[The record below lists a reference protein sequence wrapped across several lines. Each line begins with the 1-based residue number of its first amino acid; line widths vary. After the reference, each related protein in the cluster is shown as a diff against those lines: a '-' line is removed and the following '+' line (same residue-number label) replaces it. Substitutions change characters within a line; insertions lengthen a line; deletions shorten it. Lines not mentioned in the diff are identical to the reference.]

1 MTHEPNTVKRAYFVI
16 GAWTGG
22 GRLDIWRIEEAPSN
36 IAERSR
42 LHDEY
47 SEAAEDAFGS
57 VEIVYATSEDTAAER
72 ARHEARETTERTRRE
87 APRAPGAQQPFENP
101 YPSIPLARTRPPTIP
116 SGRPPTRTAPP
127 TRKDSP

>member
-1 MTHEPNTVKRAYFVI
+1 MAHEPSAVERAYFVI
-16 GAWTGG
+16 GQWMGG
-22 GRLDIWRIEEAPSN
+22 GCIDIWRVEKAPSDPT
-36 IAERSR
+36 ERSR

-47 SEAAEDAFGS
+47 SEDAEDAFGS

-72 ARHEARETTERTRRE
+72 ARQEARETSERIQRE
-87 APRAPGAQQPFENP
+87 VPRAPGTQQPFENP

-116 SGRPPTRTAPP
+116 SGRPTTRTAPP